1 MTGGPLLVVGA
12 SGFLG
17 RTLVQACTV
26 ASRPA
31 VGLSRAECDVTDAGA
46 VERAIAHHRPELV
59 VNAAAFSKVDA
70 AELDPEAAAAVN
82 AEGPAILAARTAA
95 AGIPLIHISTDYVFD
110 GRKRTPYRE
119 GDPVAPLGHYG
130 RTKADGEARV
140 RVAQPRHVILR
151 TAWLFGRSGGGFVSM
166 AVAAALRRQPIR
178 TIVDQTGSP
187 TAAVDLAGAILAVDR
202 AIGRGAVPWGTYHYA
217 GREPARRLDVVET
230 ILAAV
235 RALQRQTPSIV
246 PVTAA
251 DLGGAAK
258 TPNYSALDSS
268 LFETTIHYPAS
279 DWRCRL
285 VELVQEEAMATA
297 AAPQVP

>member
-17 RTLVQACTV
+17 RTLVEACIG

-31 VGLSRAECDVTDAGA
+31 VGLSRAECDITDAAA
-46 VERAIAHHRPELV
+46 VERAIAHHRPDLV
-59 VNAAAFSKVDA
+59 VNAAAFSNVDA
-70 AELDPEAAAAVN
+70 AERDRGGATAVN
-82 AEGPAILAARTAA
+82 ADGPAILAVRTAA
-95 AGIPLIHISTDYVFD
+95 AGIPLVHMSTDYVFD
-110 GRKRTPYRE
+110 GRKRAPYKE
-119 GDPVAPLGHYG
+119 GDPVAPLSHYG

-140 RVAQPRHVILR
+140 RAAQPRHVILR
-151 TAWLFGRSGGGFVSM
+151 SAWLFGRNGGGFTSM

-187 TAAVDLAGAILAVDR
+187 TAAVDLADAILAVDR
-202 AIGRGAVPWGTYHYA
+202 AIGGGKAPWGTYHYA
-217 GREPARRLDVVET
+217 GREPARRLDIAEA

-251 DLGGAAK
+251 DFAAAAER
-258 TPNYSALDSS
+258 PEYSALDSS
-268 LFETTIHYPAS
+268 LFETTFRHPAS
-279 DWRCRL
+279 DWRRRL
-285 VELVQEEAMATA
+285 VELVREEAAATA
-297 AAPQVP
+297 EQPIP

>member
-1 MTGGPLLVVGA
+1 M
-12 SGFLG
+12 
-17 RTLVQACTV
+17 
-26 ASRPA
+26 ASRSA
-31 VGLSRAECDVTDAGA
+31 VGLSRSECDITDAGA
-46 VERAIAHHRPELV
+46 VERVITRHRPDLV

-70 AELDPEAAAAVN
+70 AERDPDAAVAVN
-82 AEGPAILAARTAA
+82 AEGPAILAVRTAA
-95 AGIPLIHISTDYVFD
+95 AGIPLVHISTDYVFD
-110 GRKRTPYRE
+110 GRKRTPYSE
-119 GDPVAPLGHYG
+119 GDTVAPLGLYG

-140 RVAQPRHVILR
+140 RAAQPRHVILR

-187 TAAVDLAGAILAVDR
+187 TVAIDLAGAILAVDQ
-202 AIGRGAVPWGTYHYA
+202 AMGRGAVPWGTYHYA
-217 GREPARRLDVVET
+217 GREPGRRLDIVEA

-235 RALQRQTPSIV
+235 RALQRPTPSIV

-268 LFETTIHYPAS
+268 LFEATIGYPAS
-279 DWRCRL
+279 DWRSRL
-285 VELVQEEAMATA
+285 VELVREEAAAVAAT
-297 AAPQVP
+297 QEVP